1 MNANMQPASRKKI
14 RIGDLLVEHGVINA
28 QQLQTALKEQQKLGR
43 KLGQTLISLGY
54 IDEKSLINF
63 LSKQLSLPVV
73 DLKHFDFDPHI
84 IKKMSE
90 GIARRYRALI
100 LNDMKEFY
108 VVGMADPSD
117 IYAYDEIV
125 RHLGRPIRLA
135 IVSESALLDTFD
147 LVYRRT
153 TEISTLAEKLGQELS
168 EGDEE
173 LAQLFRADS
182 AEDVPVAR
190 LLRSIFEDAIQVSAS
205 DIHIEPDETVLR
217 IRQRI
222 DGVLH
227 EQIMK
232 EKNIASAVI
241 LRLKLMAGLD
251 ISEKRIPQ
259 DGRFNIR
266 LKNHDIDV
274 RLSTMPVQYGESV
287 VMRLLD
293 QTGGILGLEALG
305 MPEKMLEEFRR
316 VINKPHG
323 LVLVTGPTGSGKTT
337 TLYSALQELNN
348 PERKII
354 TAEDPVEYR
363 LPRISQVQVKPKIGL
378 NFVQILRSALRQ
390 DPDVILIGEM
400 RDQETVE
407 IALRAAMTGHLVLT
421 TLHTNDAIGTADRL
435 LDMGAEGFLIAS
447 SLRAIIAQ
455 RLVRR
460 ICDSCRQPYA
470 LQSHEKIWLKAT
482 FGDRYDSIKTKQ
494 GSGCSHCGDTGYN
507 GRIGV
512 YEFLEPNHAM
522 LDALKSNN
530 FIGFEEA
537 AKKVKSY
544 KPMTVSAMELVHKGI
559 TTVEEVMRISA
570 QRADDDFI
578 GEFNSLVDIESTA
591 IHDQDETES

>member
-1 MNANMQPASRKKI
+1 MNANVQSASRKKI
-14 RIGDLLVEHGVINA
+14 RIGDLLVEHGVINQ
-28 QQLQTALKEQQKLGR
+28 QQLDIALKQQQKLGR

-54 IDEKSLINF
+54 IDESSLINF

-73 DLKHFDFDPHI
+73 DLKHFDFDVDI
-84 IKKMSE
+84 VRRMSE
-90 GIARRYRALI
+90 AVARRYRALI
-100 LNDMKEFY
+100 LKEKKEFY
-108 VVGMADPSD
+108 VIGMADPSD

-125 RHLGRPIRLA
+125 RHLGRPIKLA
-135 IVSESALLDTFD
+135 IVSESELLDTFD

-153 TEISTLAEKLGQELS
+153 SEISNLAEKLGQELS
-168 EGDEE
+168 EGDDE

-182 AEDVPVAR
+182 AEDVPVAK
-190 LLRSIFEDAIQVSAS
+190 LLRSIFEDAVQVGAS

-222 DGVLH
+222 DGVLQ

-232 EKNIASAVI
+232 EKNIAPAVV
-241 LRLKLMAGLD
+241 LRLKLMGGLD

-266 LKNHDIDV
+266 LKNHNIDV

-293 QTGGILGLEALG
+293 QTGSILSLENLG
-305 MPEKMLEEFRR
+305 MPEVMLKHFRQA
-316 VINKPHG
+316 INKPHG
-323 LVLVTGPTGSGKTT
+323 LILVTGPTGSGKTT
-337 TLYSALQELNN
+337 TLYSALQELNK
-348 PERKII
+348 PEKKII

-363 LPRISQVQVKPKIGL
+363 LPRISQVQVKHKIGL
-378 NFVQILRSALRQ
+378 NFVGILRSALRQ

-421 TLHTNDAIGTADRL
+421 TLHTNDAVSTADRL

-455 RLVRR
+455 RLMRR
-460 ICDSCRQPYA
+460 ICASCQQHYTLRA
-470 LQSHEKIWLKAT
+470 HESVWLKAS
-482 FGDRYDSIKTKQ
+482 FGDAYDTVKTMQ
-494 GSGCSHCGDTGYN
+494 GIGCSHCNNTGYH

-522 LDALKSNN
+522 LDALKSNDL
-530 FIGFEEA
+530 IAFEQA
-537 AKKVKSY
+537 AKKNKSY
-544 KPMTVSAMELVHKGI
+544 KPMIISAMSLVKSGI

-578 GEFNSLVDIESTA
+578 GEFNLTDEAESKNPGL
-591 IHDQDETES
+591 DKTES